1 MDLIVCRNV
10 LMYFAPSQTRN
21 VIGKL
26 RNALIDRGWLAVSLS
41 EASQAM
47 VARLLPVD
55 ADTPQ

>member
-26 RNALIDRGWLAVSLS
+26 RNALIDRGWLAVSPQRGISSDGRAL
-41 EASQAM
+41 ASG
-47 VARLLPVD
+47 
-55 ADTPQ
+55 